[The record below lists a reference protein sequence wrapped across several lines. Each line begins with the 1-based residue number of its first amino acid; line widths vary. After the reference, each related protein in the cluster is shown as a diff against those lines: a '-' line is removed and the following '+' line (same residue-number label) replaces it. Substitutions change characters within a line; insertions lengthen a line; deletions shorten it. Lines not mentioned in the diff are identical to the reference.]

1 MMKSP
6 HGNGH
11 TPEGALATELILA
24 VFRLNGSLLRAGDG
38 LVADL
43 GLSSARW
50 QVLGAIGMSVGHQ
63 PVANLAREMGLT
75 RQAVQRVAD
84 ELESEGFVAYRT
96 NPHHRRAKFVV
107 LTERGS
113 RAFQAAAERQSP
125 WINAL
130 MEGLSLRDI
139 RCALKVAR
147 ALDDK
152 LNATEAMSATS
163 LMNRPRKRNKTGDT

>member
-1 MMKSP
+1 MNP
-6 HGNGH
+6 PNGNDH
-11 TPEGALATELILA
+11 TPAGTLATELVLA

-43 GLSSARW
+43 NLSSARW
-50 QVLGAIGMSVGHQ
+50 QVLGAIGLSVAQQ

-84 ELESEGFVAYRT
+84 ELEEEGFVAYRT
-96 NPHHRRAKFVV
+96 NPHHRRAKLVV
-107 LTERGS
+107 LTERGT
-113 RAFQAAAERQSP
+113 RVFQAAAKRQVP

-130 MEGLSLRDI
+130 VEGISLRDI

-147 ALDDK
+147 ALDEN
-152 LNATEAMSATS
+152 LNATEAT
-163 LMNRPRKRNKTGDT
+163 